1 MAYYAGQTTP
11 VSFTFGDDFDPTTA
25 SKLILSFAYGNT
37 PFLEKDE
44 DDVTVTS
51 TSVTVN
57 LTQAESL
64 AFPIGTV
71 NAQINF
77 IVSGVR
83 IPTDIVRISVDQNL
97 HMEVIS

>member
-11 VSFTFGDDFDPTTA
+11 VSFTFGEDFDPTTA
-25 SKLILSFAYGNT
+25 SKTVLSFAYGNT

-44 DDVTVTS
+44 DDLTITS

-57 LTQAESL
+57 LTQTESL
-64 AFPIGTV
+64 SFPIGTV
-71 NAQINF
+71 RAQINF
-77 IVSGVR
+77 IVSGIR
-83 IPTDIVRISVDQNL
+83 IPTDIVTLNVDQNL